1 MRLDRDKL
9 QRAREMLGYSIE
21 MTGEEAGVSKN
32 SVLRAEHE
40 EDIRPVTAR
49 KIAAALG
56 VRVAD
61 LLEESETLKV
71 QAPLPDFPAE
81 RREPAYDIAL
91 SAARD
96 QTEHGRK
103 AANRTLAGEGISQ
116 LTYFKDYENAA
127 VHRLLGYPADELA
140 AALIELALRIVQLE
154 QALAAASAPLSLED
168 FPAEQVAA
176 FLAENER
183 DNQRIKRELE
193 KLTPGEIKEMMLASP
208 PLRRIRDAF
217 AENEAR
223 RAQDRAQD
231 RTEVG

>member
-1 MRLDRDKL
+1 LRLDRDKL

-61 LLEESETLKV
+61 LVEESETLKA
-71 QAPLPDFPAE
+71 QAPLPDFPVE
-81 RREPAYDIAL
+81 RREAAGDVAL
-91 SAARD
+91 DAARR
-96 QTEHGRK
+96 QAEHGRK
-103 AANRTLAGEGISQ
+103 AANRTLASAGISQ
-116 LTYFKDYENAA
+116 PTYFKDYENAA
-127 VHRLLGYPADELA
+127 VHRLLGYPGDELA
-140 AALIELALRIVQLE
+140 DALLELALRIVQLE

-168 FPAEQVAA
+168 FPTEQVAA

-183 DNQRIKRELE
+183 DNERIKWELE

-223 RAQDRAQD
+223 RAQDR
-231 RTEVG
+231 TEVG